1 MGASAYIGRV
11 GRLAVALGVGT
22 AIVTGHGIASADGT
36 DTTSSTSAA
45 SDTSDTSDTS
55 ANAGTPAKKDAPS
68 NPIEPTASATEPT
81 STAKTSEPDAIKTPP
96 KSATEPVGSGV
107 VSAQTNTGTSH
118 AAAPTESTGAAEPTK
133 STEPTAQTEPTTK
146 NKNTSRSATDDKTT
160 QPKTPT
166 LASASESEPAAAVA
180 TEKQVPAPAAATAAV
195 AKESATVSELS
206 STVLPATVEP
216 VMAAARSIAVD
227 PTPTPAAAPAN
238 PLTMVTNL
246 VTSVVGMV
254 LGPIVG
260 SGPTG
265 PAEPPM
271 AWSMLAFA
279 RREFE
284 NFVSAV
290 TGGATETSTPTAQI
304 AQVAETTSMPF
315 AAAALAAI
323 PGFPNAGAQVSPSTS
338 VVQWLTGDHTVA
350 GHPLIADTLTRFGVS
365 GTDVGT
371 MWDNGMVDDPSTP
384 YDEHQVLI
392 AFGDTFGLRS
402 VPGEDYRFNVLMR
415 SADHV
420 LADGIDVPDGEFGNG
435 NWYGG
440 MPLWDVP
447 PGRPYEDYA
456 RRIINPESLPIG
468 AQPGITLIPTAGIS
482 LPTPNNPLAKYK
494 VTQYLSFMSV
504 TNWGSPGQWTT
515 NFSGIAY
522 SYDNG
527 ENWQIAPTSIRYN
540 QLTGNQNFQQAA
552 FVRPGDGYV
561 YSYGTP
567 NGRQGFAYLSRVKE
581 ADILDVT
588 KYDYYSKGSAGG
600 WFGIGATPAGW
611 YKNNP
616 SAATPVFGQDQGA
629 CGVGNPG
636 NQVSELSVQYNKQL
650 KKYVTLYGDQFNNI
664 VMRTSDTPQGAWS
677 AAKVLMPQQS
687 GGIYAPMMHP
697 WSPSTLGTGNDLY
710 WNLSDWSDYNVLL
723 MKTDLT
729 KV

>member
-1 MGASAYIGRV
+1 
-11 GRLAVALGVGT
+11 
-22 AIVTGHGIASADGT
+22 
-36 DTTSSTSAA
+36 
-45 SDTSDTSDTS
+45 
-55 ANAGTPAKKDAPS
+55 
-68 NPIEPTASATEPT
+68 
-81 STAKTSEPDAIKTPP
+81 
-96 KSATEPVGSGV
+96 
-107 VSAQTNTGTSH
+107 
-118 AAAPTESTGAAEPTK
+118 
-133 STEPTAQTEPTTK
+133 
-146 NKNTSRSATDDKTT
+146 
-160 QPKTPT
+160 
-166 LASASESEPAAAVA
+166 
-180 TEKQVPAPAAATAAV
+180 
-195 AKESATVSELS
+195 
-206 STVLPATVEP
+206 
-216 VMAAARSIAVD
+216 
-227 PTPTPAAAPAN
+227 
-238 PLTMVTNL
+238 
-246 VTSVVGMV
+246 
-254 LGPIVG
+254 
-260 SGPTG
+260 
-265 PAEPPM
+265 
-271 AWSMLAFA
+271 
-279 RREFE
+279 
-284 NFVSAV
+284 
-290 TGGATETSTPTAQI
+290 
-304 AQVAETTSMPF
+304 
-315 AAAALAAI
+315 
-323 PGFPNAGAQVSPSTS
+323 
-338 VVQWLTGDHTVA
+338 
-350 GHPLIADTLTRFGVS
+350 
-365 GTDVGT
+365 
-371 MWDNGMVDDPSTP
+371 
-384 YDEHQVLI
+384 
-392 AFGDTFGLRS
+392 
-402 VPGEDYRFNVLMR
+402 
-415 SADHV
+415 
-420 LADGIDVPDGEFGNG
+420 
-435 NWYGG
+435 
-440 MPLWDVP
+440 
-447 PGRPYEDYA
+447 
-456 RRIINPESLPIG
+456 
-468 AQPGITLIPTAGIS
+468 
-482 LPTPNNPLAKYK
+482 
-494 VTQYLSFMSV
+494 V